1 MMTTDDIP
9 GTNNFTVS
17 KLYDGI
23 DYHFRPK
30 TFWETPSDPL
40 AAILRNVK
48 GSNRRSMIQ
57 DYYAAGKLDE
67 LCSEFLND
75 SLDEDTRRSLGRVHP
90 SFMGGEYLPNYEPHE
105 VEIARIELES
115 TTSDVI
121 SLRAKGSQ
129 RRIKYRLVDEYETEF
144 GLLQQTSRLP
154 FSLRELIVFLD
165 SVKHDGADP
174 NWHRFGFPLLCNE
187 MNLEVD
193 PNLEHLDTLRDFTRV
208 SSDFYPDLA
217 LHYSKVID
225 DWYFVRKREIQSS
238 TGPSGPSRTAVHPSS
253 ATG

>member
-1 MMTTDDIP
+1 MGPASFIRNGVWSFAAD
-9 GTNNFTVS
+9 
-17 KLYDGI
+17 
-23 DYHFRPK
+23 
-30 TFWETPSDPL
+30 L
-40 AAILRNVK
+40 AA
-48 GSNRRSMIQ
+48 
-57 DYYAAGKLDE
+57 Y
-67 LCSEFLND
+67 
-75 SLDEDTRRSLGRVHP
+75 
-90 SFMGGEYLPNYEPHE
+90 
-105 VEIARIELES
+105 
-115 TTSDVI
+115 
-121 SLRAKGSQ
+121 
-129 RRIKYRLVDEYETEF
+129 
-144 GLLQQTSRLP
+144 P

-238 TGPSGPSRTAVHPSS
+238 TGPSRPSNSS
-253 ATG
+253 ASFLRRLGESNEQRSAPTTRSQTRDSLVRQRTTWLR

>member
-1 MMTTDDIP
+1 MSTDDIT
-9 GTNNFTVS
+9 GATNFIVS

-23 DYHFRPK
+23 DYHFRPE

-40 AAILRNVK
+40 AAILRSVK
-48 GSNRRSMIQ
+48 GSNRRSMIR

-67 LCSEFLND
+67 LCSELLND
-75 SLDEDTRRSLGRVHP
+75 SLDEDTRRSLGRIHP
-90 SFMGGEYLPNYEPHE
+90 SFMGGEYLPNYQPHE

-144 GLLQQTSRLP
+144 GLLQQTSRRP

-174 NWHRFGFPLLCNE
+174 NWHRFGFPLLSNDVVGKRIDSRNE
-187 MNLEVD
+187 HGERSGAWIK
-193 PNLEHLDTLRDFTRV
+193 LRANMEQEF
-208 SSDFYPDLA
+208 
-217 LHYSKVID
+217 VIGG
-225 DWYFVRKREIQSS
+225 YTPVREGSMHC
-238 TGPSGPSRTAVHPSS
+238 TADRAVPL
-253 ATG
+253 